1 MQVGHC
7 HILHKWGGNWKLV
20 CALGSARQAGW
31 CAMLGQNMPAH
42 RGPDWLQP
50 TPSAAL
56 EPRPCSLP
64 AHRQRDERGVCLP
77 IAVAAAAKVAEQG

>member
-20 CALGSARQAGW
+20 CAGQCQAGRLVRQ
-31 CAMLGQNMPAH
+31 LGQNMPAH